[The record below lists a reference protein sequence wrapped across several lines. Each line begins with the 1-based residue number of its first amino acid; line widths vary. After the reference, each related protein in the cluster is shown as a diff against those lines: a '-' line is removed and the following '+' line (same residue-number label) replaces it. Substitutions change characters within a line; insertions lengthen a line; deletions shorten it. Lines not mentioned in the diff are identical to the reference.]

1 MNSLVLNGFAGHRL
15 KHTNRCNTYFRFSK
29 WLGCFEIEPVIPIGY
44 CTGVGVATSGIAN
57 PLTWVQIPACAL
69 VENINLRIALRA
81 VLISK
86 DCFVEDIKWARL
98 V

>member
-1 MNSLVLNGFAGHRL
+1 
-15 KHTNRCNTYFRFSK
+15 
-29 WLGCFEIEPVIPIGY
+29 
-44 CTGVGVATSGIAN
+44 
-57 PLTWVQIPACAL
+57 
-69 VENINLRIALRA
+69 LRIALRA